1 MSEKPE
7 EMPAG
12 NIVMYWHPIQGE
24 LVILLV
30 ISCYGNW
37 DELQQ
42 DGACGMSVDF
52 NFFFFLFFL
61 GKTMPSVNLQYMM
74 FSQLTF

>member
-7 EMPAG
+7 EMPDG
-12 NIVMYWHPIQGE
+12 NVVMYWHPIQGE
-24 LVILLV
+24 VVILLV

-42 DGACGMSVDF
+42 DVARGMSVDF
-52 NFFFFLFFL
+52 NFFFLFFL

-74 FSQLTF
+74 FLQLIF

>member
-7 EMPAG
+7 EMPDG
-12 NIVMYWHPIQGE
+12 NVVMYWHPIQGE
-24 LVILLV
+24 VVILLV

-42 DGACGMSVDF
+42 DVAHGMSVDF
-52 NFFFFLFFL
+52 SFPFLL

-74 FSQLTF
+74 FSQLIF

>member
-1 MSEKPE
+1 MSGKPD

-24 LVILLV
+24 VVILLV

-42 DGACGMSVDF
+42 DVAHGMSVDF
-52 NFFFFLFFL
+52 FFPFLL

>member
-1 MSEKPE
+1 MSGKPD

-42 DGACGMSVDF
+42 DAAHGMSVDF
-52 NFFFFLFFL
+52 NFFFPFLL